1 VVISPLQSLMKD
13 QVDVLRQRHNLVNAV
28 TINGLLSPLERSEA
42 IERVLH
48 GDVHLLYLSPESL
61 RSRTI
66 TDLLRNRTVAR
77 IVIDEAHCFS
87 SWGHDFRVDYLYIGE
102 FIAQLG
108 REKGLT
114 EPIPVSCFTA
124 TAKPQV
130 VQDIQAYFRDKL
142 GLPLR
147 VFKAPG
153 RRHNLTYNVQPARG
167 EAKYGRLKSL
177 VASSDRPKIIYVSR
191 VKTAEDLAESLTRDG
206 LKALPYHGQM
216 DSNQKVRN
224 QDQFIRSEVNTIV
237 ATTAF
242 GMGVDKNN
250 VEMVIHYEISD
261 SLENYVQEAGRAG
274 RSEDIE
280 AGCYVLFDEDDLGKH
295 FSLLN
300 ATRLNRKEIEQIWQG
315 IKRLTAGRQPGD
327 PFGPRN
333 CQGGRLG
340 PRNAP
345 ARNPRDGGR
354 GGPRRRRL
362 RETRPERPPHLR
374 QQLPRTGRATRPT
387 NESADRRTFRERTRS
402 TPSASSSAS

>member
-1 VVISPLQSLMKD
+1 
-13 QVDVLRQRHNLVNAV
+13 
-28 TINGLLSPLERSEA
+28 
-42 IERVLH
+42 
-48 GDVHLLYLSPESL
+48 
-61 RSRTI
+61 
-66 TDLLRNRTVAR
+66 
-77 IVIDEAHCFS
+77 
-87 SWGHDFRVDYLYIGE
+87 
-102 FIAQLG
+102 
-108 REKGLT
+108 
-114 EPIPVSCFTA
+114 VSCFTA

-153 RRHNLTYNVQPARG
+153 RRHNLTYNVQRPAARPSTG
-167 EAKYGRLKSL
+167 GSKASS
-177 VASSDRPKIIYVSR
+177 ASSDRPKIIYVSR

-280 AGCYVLFDEDDLGKH
+280 AA
-295 FSLLN
+295 
-300 ATRLNRKEIEQIWQG
+300 ATCSSTKTTWASTSRCSTPPAS
-315 IKRLTAGRQPGD
+315 TA
-327 PFGPRN
+327 
-333 CQGGRLG
+333 
-340 PRNAP
+340 
-345 ARNPRDGGR
+345 
-354 GGPRRRRL
+354 RRSNKS
-362 RETRPERPPHLR
+362 
-374 QQLPRTGRATRPT
+374 GRA
-387 NESADRRTFRERTRS
+387 
-402 TPSASSSAS
+402 SSASLRAGAR

>member
-177 VASSDRPKIIYVSR
+177 VASSDGPKIIYVSR

-315 IKRLTAGRQPGD
+315 IKRLTAGRSQVTRSALEIARAAGWD
-327 PFGPRN
+327 REMH
-333 CQGGRLG
+333 QLETRVTAAVAALEDGGYVKRG
-340 PRNAP
+340 QNAP
-345 ARNPRDGGR
+345 RIFAN
-354 GGPRRRRL
+354 
-362 RETRPERPPHLR
+362 
-374 QQLPRTGRATRPT
+374 
-387 NESADRRTFRERTRS
+387 SFKERT
-402 TPSASSSAS
+402 